1 MLRRSQ
7 TTLGQVPVLTA
18 LCLALAGA
26 GAQADERGALFLT
39 PTGGPLGEVADALI
53 ARLAAAQMPA
63 VVVAELPENLPVEKV
78 VVTTDAAVAEPQVAE
93 RLLGWVREGGGIVLL
108 VEPSE
113 DHYAQA
119 TAFLAP
125 LGIQVSAIPV
135 GGDSNLALG
144 NNPITGGLSLA
155 RPVSARMKISG
166 PGVRALARAGSDTAM
181 AQIPVDKGGI
191 IVLPASL
198 LVSALRQRPPEEA
211 PLTIGQ
217 RAVLWVNRP
226 APTPPTVSTPTGKP
240 PTLPAVPGLPP
251 LAPTSLPLET
261 ADFAGAVLY
270 DCQAADDS
278 WPQINDLVQGLLK
291 AQGVEVKALQVKPGA
306 SSLVVALRSEPLLAV
321 LGSWRE
327 LSEAE
332 TVAVYYYVLGGGSVL
347 ALGNASTATQVR
359 LTYLNEA
366 LNPLG
371 MILTLGR
378 PGGATAIPASPLRE
392 VLRGPAN
399 LPPGI
404 RVAGD
409 KAVAAL
415 TVGTS
420 AALAIAR
427 RGRGRLL
434 ALDARPLLESP
445 EYRAGL
451 EEGIRWLLST
461 EN

>member
-1 MLRRSQ
+1 MGRCKSAVVGR
-7 TTLGQVPVLTA
+7 GG
-18 LCLALAGA
+18 ALAALLLAVAWTGA
-26 GAQADERGALFLT
+26 RADERGALFLT
-39 PTGGPLGEVADALI
+39 PTGGPLGEVAEALI
-53 ARLAAAQMPA
+53 ARLAAVQMA
-63 VVVAELPENLPVEKV
+63 GSVVPELPEALPVEKV
-78 VVTTDAAVAEPQVAE
+78 VVATDAAVADSQVAE
-93 RLLGWVREGGGIVLL
+93 RLLGWVREGGGVVLL

-119 TAFLAP
+119 TAFLLP
-125 LGIQVSAIPV
+125 LGAQVSAIPA
-135 GGDSNLALG
+135 GGDNTLVLG

-166 PGVRALARAGSDTAM
+166 PGVRALARAGSDTAL
-181 AQIPVDKGGI
+181 AQIPVEKGGI

-198 LVSALRQRPPEEA
+198 LVSAMRQRPPEEA

-226 APTPPTVSTPTGKP
+226 TQTPPPTTPAGKP
-240 PTLPAVPGLPP
+240 ATLPPVPGLPP

-261 ADFAGAVLY
+261 VDFAGAVLY

-278 WPQINDLVQGLLK
+278 WPEINDLVQGLLQ
-291 AQGVEVKALQVKPGA
+291 AQGVEMKALQVQPGA

-321 LGSWRE
+321 LGTWRK

-332 TVAVYYYVLGGGSVL
+332 TVAVYYYLLGGGRIL

-371 MILTLGR
+371 VMFTLGR
-378 PGGATAIPASPLRE
+378 PGGTTAMPASPLRE
-392 VLRGPAN
+392 VLKGPAN

-404 RVAGD
+404 RVTGD
-409 KAVAAL
+409 NAVAAL
-415 TVGTS
+415 TVGPS
-420 AALAIAR
+420 AALTTAR
-427 RGRGRLL
+427 RGRGRLV
-434 ALDARPLLESP
+434 ALDARPLLESAD
-445 EYRAGL
+445 YRTALG
-451 EEGIRWLLST
+451 EGIKWLLST